1 MAFCFRTVARVGVG
15 SVSEMSGKQ
24 IGVDHSDATESLE
37 AVADTVLAMCPS
49 AQRTKLSEELADLR
63 QWRARI
69 AVIGQVKAGKSTFL
83 SALINAPGF
92 LPSEVNPWTSVV
104 TNLHFAHPDDPQSG
118 GEFHFYDEKTWARII
133 EGDPEVR
140 QMAEEMLPGFKAETL
155 RRQVEEMRARAQKR
169 LGSYYSVL
177 HGRSHRYEIVN
188 RDTLERYVCAGQ
200 EDHAEHHAPVGR
212 YADLTERA
220 DIFFPPGPFAAP
232 VVLSDTPGVN
242 DPFMV
247 RDEYTCRSIAQS
259 EIFIVMLSAHQA
271 LTDVDAALLRMLSR
285 RSDNE
290 VIICIN
296 RADELSDVGPEL
308 EAVIAD
314 VRARAQEAVP
324 GRCFPIIGA
333 SAYWAELALDAEN
346 NPEALAQALTDEN
359 VTAHLRRSFQ
369 AIDANA
375 LFAASGVPAV
385 MAAIGEAV
393 DGHVGLNQR
402 RRIGAAIES
411 SAGVCRALLSDKREQ
426 ISRVLEE
433 SADGSA
439 SAQYSRDALRE
450 KITAISDARDSI
462 QGLIDRGRNDL
473 DACLDDAFRSV
484 RRALELELTGYVEEV
499 VKDFFAVRK
508 ARKLGEQY
516 EFDTLALRDLI
527 ENRFVDSYAAARD
540 RLDRV
545 AAELRKKVA
554 AATSANNGVALAETA
569 PDALPGEEVTPA
581 FHSSSSRLTLE
592 LTSKRGWRIWRSAKL
607 SDKDAK
613 DRLSRIIRAEFHA
626 TISSLATQSQDALAA
641 RSRAATNDLSSACM
655 ATLAAT
661 EEQTRELEEKIQ
673 SVEADPKAGARLREF
688 RKELK
693 AAISDI
699 DKGREI
705 LEEASSRI
713 AALTPGDK
721 LNSARTGTDG

>member
-1 MAFCFRTVARVGVG
+1 MSDMFASCERVGV
-15 SVSEMSGKQ
+15 
-24 IGVDHSDATESLE
+24 DHLDAVKGLE
-37 AVADTVLAMCPS
+37 AVSDTVLAMCP
-49 AQRTKLSEELADLR
+49 AEQRAKLSAELMELR
-63 QWRARI
+63 RWRARI

-83 SALINAPGF
+83 SALIDAPGF

-118 GEFHFYDEKTWARII
+118 GEFHFYDEETWARII

-140 QMAEEMLPGFKAETL
+140 EMAEEMLPGFKADTL

-200 EDHAEHHAPVGR
+200 DDPAVHQAPVGR

-296 RADELSDVGPEL
+296 RADELSDIGAEL
-308 EAVIAD
+308 DAVIAD

-324 GRCFPIIGA
+324 GRCFTIVGG
-333 SAYWAELALDAEN
+333 SAYWAELALNAGND
-346 NPEALAQALTDEN
+346 PDALAAVLADER
-359 VTAHLRRSFQ
+359 VAAYLRRTYKS
-369 AIDANA
+369 ADADA

-393 DGHVGLNQR
+393 DGHVGLGQR
-402 RRIGAAIES
+402 RRLGSAIDS
-411 SAGVCRALLSDKREQ
+411 SIEVCRALLADKRRQ
-426 ISRVLEE
+426 ISRVLED
-433 SADGSA
+433 SADGAA
-439 SAQYSRDALRE
+439 SAQYSRDALNE
-450 KITAISDARDSI
+450 KIAGIGASRDAI
-462 QGLIDRGRNDL
+462 QGLIDQGRNDL
-473 DACLDDAFRSV
+473 DACLDDSFRSV
-484 RRALELELTGYVEEV
+484 RRALEMELTGFVEEV

-508 ARKLGEQY
+508 ARKLGDQY

-527 ENRFVDSYAAARD
+527 ESRFVDSYAAARD

-545 AAELRKKVA
+545 ADDLRRKVA
-554 AATSANNGVALAETA
+554 AATSAHNGGALAETA

-581 FHSSSSRLTLE
+581 YYSSSSRLTLE

-613 DRLSRIIRAEFHA
+613 DRLARIIRAEFHA
-626 TISSLATQSQDALAA
+626 TITNFVTQSQDALAA
-641 RSRAATNDLSSACM
+641 RSRAATNDLSAACM
-655 ATLAAT
+655 ATLAST
-661 EEQTRELEEKIQ
+661 EEQTRELEEKLQ
-673 SVEADPKAGARLREF
+673 AVEADPRAGDRLREF
-688 RKELK
+688 REELK

-699 DKGREI
+699 DKGGEI
-705 LEEASSRI
+705 LDEASGRVG
-713 AALTPGDK
+713 ALTQDDNVKP
-721 LNSARTGTDG
+721 ARTGTGG